1 MPGEVVADG
10 EGLSA
15 EVAVFEDVVEAD
27 AAVLLGVEAVEAVGG
42 DVGFELVAVGE
53 NGRRDANSA
62 GLDRRSVFFGA
73 VDGGQTCDGQ
83 VLSAEC

>member
-15 EVAVFEDVVEAD
+15 EVAVFKDVVEAD
-27 AAVLLGVEAVEAVGG
+27 AAVLLGVEAVEAAGG
-42 DVGFELVAVGE
+42 DVGFELVAVRKH
-53 NGRRDANSA
+53 GRCDANA
-62 GLDRRSVFFGA
+62 ARLDRGSVFLGA
-73 VDGGQTCDGQ
+73 VDGGQTGDRR

>member
-27 AAVLLGVEAVEAVGG
+27 AAVLLGVEAVEAVGRE
-42 DVGFELVAVGE
+42 VGFELVTVRE
-53 NGRRDANSA
+53 NRRCDANFT
-62 GLDRRSVFFGA
+62 GLDRR
-73 VDGGQTCDGQ
+73 
-83 VLSAEC
+83 